1 MKLVMAMKVR
11 DEGDVLED
19 NLRFHHAL
27 GVEHFIVIDNRSSDR
42 TPEIL
47 ERYARAGIATVTREE
62 STNYKED
69 AIGWMQRM
77 ARQASTEHD
86 ADWVIHGDADEFWWP
101 VEGTLPDA
109 LATVPAAYGA
119 VSAPRTEFVA
129 RPDAAGSFAER
140 MTVREARS
148 SLRPKL
154 VHRGDPEVVLIDRGA
169 HHVTSEAELRDGED
183 RGPDRAIFRSEGD
196 RLSRFSV
203 PDVRFATAPVW
214 PLRVLHFPVRSQEQA
229 GRRAETFLFGAGFD
243 VRGPAR
249 KRLLEHHEAGA
260 TEAIYGGLAWTDAEV
275 DDGIERGWL
284 VRDERLRDLLPRCP
298 DPLAD
303 DRPAPGSVAVAV
315 DPDELRRERAELE
328 LDAMRLNTRFV
339 NELMLARQRLQRRID
354 ELEETQ
360 RKLRARVQKLRA
372 ESTPT
377 DG

>member
-27 GVEHFIVIDNRSSDR
+27 GVEHFIVTDNRSSDE
-42 TPEIL
+42 TVEIL

-62 STNYKED
+62 STNYKEE

-101 VEGTLPDA
+101 VEGTLADA
-109 LATVPAAYGA
+109 LASVPPAFGA

-140 MTVREARS
+140 MVVREARS

-169 HHVTSEAELRDGED
+169 HFVTSEAELEQGED
-183 RGPDRAIFRSEGD
+183 RGPDRAIFRSDDD
-196 RLSRFSV
+196 RQSRFRA

-214 PLRVLHFPVRSQEQA
+214 PLRVLHFPVRSREQT
-229 GRRAETFLFGAGFD
+229 GRRAETFLFGAGFEP
-243 VRGPAR
+243 RGAAR
-249 KRLLEHHEAGA
+249 KRLRERHEAGE
-260 TEAIYGGLAWTDAEV
+260 TEAIYGALAWSDDAVE
-275 DDGIERGWL
+275 DAIERGWL
-284 VRDERLRDLLPRCP
+284 VRDERLRNLLPRCP
-298 DPLAD
+298 DPLAGEG
-303 DRPAPGSVAVAV
+303 ALPGSVAVTV
-315 DPDELRRERAELE
+315 EPDEARRERADLE
-328 LDAMRLNTRFV
+328 LDVMRLNTRFT
-339 NELMLARQRLQRRID
+339 NELMLARQRLQRRVD

-372 ESTPT
+372 ESTPA

>member
-27 GVEHFIVIDNRSSDR
+27 GVEHFIVTDNRSSDQ
-42 TPEIL
+42 TVEIL

-62 STNYKED
+62 STNYKDD

-77 ARQASTEHD
+77 AREASEEHG

-109 LATVPAAYGA
+109 LAEVAPEFGA

-140 MTVREARS
+140 MTVREVCS

-169 HHVTSEAELRDGED
+169 HHLTSEAELRLGAD
-183 RGPDRAIFRSEGD
+183 RGPDRAIFRTESD
-196 RLSRFSV
+196 RISRFST
-203 PDVRFATAPVW
+203 PGVRFATAAVW
-214 PLRVLHFPVRSQEQA
+214 PLRVLHFPIRSQEQA
-229 GRRAETFLFGAGFD
+229 RRRVETFLFGAGFD
-243 VRGPAR
+243 PRGPAR
-249 KRLLEHHEAGA
+249 KQLLERHEGGA
-260 TEAIYGGLAWTDAEV
+260 AEGVYEGLVWSDAEV
-275 DDGIERGWL
+275 EEAVDRGWL
-284 VRDERLRDLLPRCP
+284 VHDERLRDLLPRCP
-298 DPLAD
+298 DPLTD
-303 DRPAPGSVAVAV
+303 DAAGSGAIAVAAPPSEV
-315 DPDELRRERAELE
+315 RRERAELE
-328 LDAMRLNTRFV
+328 LDVMRLNTRFT
-339 NELMLARQRLQRRID
+339 NELVLARQRLQRRVD

-360 RKLRARVQKLRA
+360 RKLRARVQRLRA
-372 ESTPT
+372 GSAPA